1 MRIQKVGLRPTVFIV
16 RICFSLREV
25 FINSCRIYETLMLI
39 FLQQLSQLVFVYLH
53 MKNLILLLLSF
64 SIYSSVSAQNQTEK
78 KVAITEKE
86 LFSKVANLD
95 SSLFSAYNAK
105 NLDLMKT
112 YFTLDLEW
120 YQDNGGLLDYE
131 KVFSNFQSIFN
142 RDYNLTRNLIKES
155 LEVHPI
161 EGYGA
166 IEIGK
171 HQFKHIENGKLEI
184 GTFKFLMIWK
194 NENGNWK
201 ITRVISYDH

>member
-1 MRIQKVGLRPTVFIV
+1 
-16 RICFSLREV
+16 
-25 FINSCRIYETLMLI
+25 
-39 FLQQLSQLVFVYLH
+39 
-53 MKNLILLLLSF
+53 MKNLILLAFAFLICTSAF
-64 SIYSSVSAQNQTEK
+64 AQNPIEK
-78 KVAITEKE
+78 KLAATQSA
-86 LFSKVANLD
+86 LFNKVVNLD
-95 SSLFSAYNAK
+95 SSLFAAYNSK

-112 YFTLDLEW
+112 YFTNDLEW
-120 YQDNGGLLDYE
+120 YQDNGGLIDFD

-142 RDYNLTRNLIKES
+142 RDYDLKRCLIKES

-194 NENGNWK
+194 NDNGNWK
-201 ITRVISYDH
+201 ISRVISYDH